1 VVCTHNHSMSSS
13 ELNGNQSP
21 TPPTTSRKKRKSVRS
36 NSGYN
41 VNNGQQ
47 PSTSAASSA
56 ESYSHIHAHLA
67 GTPNSSA
74 STSSLQEFVA
84 NAVNSVAQTLG
95 SAFGAASSLAAASSS
110 TGLQGNGDKPRKAR
124 AKQQPDP
131 NDTIDLTKDDEDSND
146 IVDITDDEVI
156 VLKANV
162 PRRPGD
168 KKPGPLC
175 RTRGTE
181 LESIGCKCCKNRH
194 VPYAEVVVQS
204 ANNHEGGSLGSPSGK
219 KGKRGVSPASA
230 STPAPPPQ
238 SQSKGYKCP
247 ICLEVIEPNSQKKM
261 ASTNCGHIFC
271 FDCIKDAIKVSKQCP
286 KCRKKLTVK
295 GYHQIFIS
303 FD

>member
-1 VVCTHNHSMSSS
+1 M
-13 ELNGNQSP
+13 
-21 TPPTTSRKKRKSVRS
+21 
-36 NSGYN
+36 
-41 VNNGQQ
+41 NNGQQ
-47 PSTSAASSA
+47 QSTSAASPSA
-56 ESYSHIHAHLA
+56 GSHSNNYAHQA
-67 GTPNSSA
+67 GAPSNSSA

-95 SAFGAASSLAAASSS
+95 SAFGAASSLAATSSS
-110 TGLQGNGDKPRKAR
+110 TGLQGNEDKPRSARKVR

-131 NDTIDLTKDDEDSND
+131 NETIDLTKDDEDSND
-146 IVDITDDEVI
+146 VVEIADDEVI
-156 VLKANV
+156 VLKATI

-168 KKPGPLC
+168 KIPGPLC

-181 LESIGCKCCKNRH
+181 VESIGCNCCKNRH
-194 VPYAEVVVQS
+194 VPHAEVVVQS
-204 ANNHEGGSLGSPSGK
+204 ANNHEEGSSGSPSGK
-219 KGKRGVSPASA
+219 KGRRGVSPSSA
-230 STPAPPPQ
+230 STPPALLPQ
-238 SQSKGYKCP
+238 SQGKGYKCP
-247 ICLEVIEPNSQKKM
+247 ICLEVIEPDKPDSQRKM